1 MENTFPT
8 LEAVWTP
15 PALHSGLLFT
25 AAATGV
31 QSTLWRELFL
41 DSEPASQVDGWLR
54 DCEAVLIMNKISP
67 FLDQTFKN
75 VAKSQD
81 TSFDLTGSCAEGLFC
96 FVLFCF
102 FFPQEEVLEVFW
114 KSGCPFTFPKQKT
127 LHYLV
132 LSFRVSEVLSQN
144 ASLLV
149 FLVKCLAF

>member
-31 QSTLWRELFL
+31 QSTLWKELFL
-41 DSEPASQVDGWLR
+41 DSEPASEVDGWLR

-96 FVLFCF
+96 FVLSCF
-102 FFPQEEVLEVFW
+102 FLSPR
-114 KSGCPFTFPKQKT
+114 G
-127 LHYLV
+127 
-132 LSFRVSEVLSQN
+132 SFR
-144 ASLLV
+144 SLLEEWM
-149 FLVKCLAF
+149 FLYLPKAEDLALSGAVI